1 MKYVGADYHKEFV
14 TICIQG
20 SRGKVQEIFELPA
33 TCDGMDELIRKMEGD
48 NWMIMGETSG
58 YSVNLHN
65 YLLANGIN
73 SKLVDPANLRLITAS
88 DKKTDRN
95 DATVIATF
103 LRLMDKG
110 EISLSIS
117 YIVNGDQRDL
127 RDLCRYREI
136 AAKLKGQCH
145 QRISAHMRIHEQHLE
160 DDYDNLHTYKCQLM
174 MRKAFSDDFVLM
186 SLLDDYVYWMNR
198 CDGIDR
204 MFDESVYQTKE
215 VKLLSTIPGIGSL
228 TAVQIMSMIVSID
241 RFQTADKMRAYFG
254 MAPSVR
260 DSGGKEKHGH
270 ITRKGDSMMRSI
282 LGRTLNQFIMHAK
295 DSSVM
300 RYYDSHVDSTGKKK
314 ARIATMNKILDIIF
328 AVLKRGTPYVYR

>member
-14 TICIQG
+14 TICVQG
-20 SRGKVQEIFELPA
+20 SRGKVLEIFELPA
-33 TCDGMDELIRKMEGD
+33 TCDGMDELIMRMGDD

-58 YSVNLHN
+58 YSINLHN
-65 YLLANGIN
+65 YLLVSGIN
-73 SKLVDPANLRLITAS
+73 SKLVDPANLKLITKS
-88 DKKTDRN
+88 DIKTDKN

-117 YIVNGDQRDL
+117 YIVSGNQRDL
-127 RDLCRYREI
+127 RDLCRYRET
-136 AAKLKGQCH
+136 ASMLKGQCH
-145 QRISAHMRIHEQHLE
+145 QRISAHMRIHEQHLK

-186 SLLDDYVYWMNR
+186 SLLDDYIYWMNR
-198 CDGIDR
+198 CDSIDR
-204 MFDESVYQTKE
+204 MFDESVYQTEE
-215 VKLLSTIPGIGSL
+215 VKLLTSIPGIGSL

-241 RFQTADKMRAYFG
+241 RFQTADKMRSYFG
-254 MAPSVR
+254 MAVSVR

-282 LGRTLNQFIMHAK
+282 LGRLLNQFIMHAK

-300 RYYDSHVDSTGKKK
+300 RYYNSHIDSMGKKK
-314 ARIATMNKILDIIF
+314 ARIAAMNKILDIIF
-328 AVLKRGTPYVYR
+328 AVLKRGTPYIYR

>member
-1 MKYVGADYHKEFV
+1 M
-14 TICIQG
+14 
-20 SRGKVQEIFELPA
+20 EIFELSA
-33 TCDGMDELIRKMEGD
+33 TCDGMDEFLTRMGDD
-48 NWMIMGETSG
+48 NWMFMGETSG
-58 YSVNLHN
+58 YSVNFHN

-73 SKLVDPANLRLITAS
+73 FKLVDPANLKLIIKS

-117 YIVNGDQRDL
+117 YMVDGVQNDL

-145 QRISAHMRIHEQHLE
+145 QRISAHMRIHEQHLK
-160 DDYDNLHTYKCQLM
+160 DDYDNLHTYMCQLM
-174 MRKAFSDDFVLM
+174 MHKAFSDDFVLM

-198 CDGIDR
+198 CDSIDR
-204 MFDESVYQTKE
+204 MFDESVYQNEE
-215 VKLLSTIPGIGSL
+215 VKLFTTISGIGSL
-228 TAVQIMSMIVSID
+228 TAVQIISMIVSID
-241 RFQTADKMRAYFG
+241 RFQTADKMRSYFG
-254 MAPSVR
+254 MAVSVK

>member
-14 TICIQG
+14 TVCIQG

-73 SKLVDPANLRLITAS
+73 SKLVDPANLKLITAS

-117 YIVNGDQRDL
+117 YIVDGDQRDL

-145 QRISAHMRIHEQHLE
+145 QRISAHM
-160 DDYDNLHTYKCQLM
+160 
-174 MRKAFSDDFVLM
+174 S
-186 SLLDDYVYWMNR
+186 
-198 CDGIDR
+198 
-204 MFDESVYQTKE
+204 
-215 VKLLSTIPGIGSL
+215 
-228 TAVQIMSMIVSID
+228 
-241 RFQTADKMRAYFG
+241 
-254 MAPSVR
+254 
-260 DSGGKEKHGH
+260 
-270 ITRKGDSMMRSI
+270 
-282 LGRTLNQFIMHAK
+282 
-295 DSSVM
+295 
-300 RYYDSHVDSTGKKK
+300 
-314 ARIATMNKILDIIF
+314 
-328 AVLKRGTPYVYR
+328 